1 MHFLCSPLRFTPP
14 SGSHGTDTAQTHTS
28 PRLCLGSQSPRLMP
42 LVKKPGLLFAN
53 ACNQTTCRLCPLLS
67 SGPAYSQSSCFTF
80 PSLKPHVT
88 SMSLLP
94 KIQREVGSANR
105 VRVPPSLL
113 LPEQLS
119 SAPQHPTHCM
129 CLESLQHPAQSRTPL
144 LSARPADPQCSA
156 LACSSVAPHACISR
170 LCQQHRRGS
179 ASTPKQ

>member
-1 MHFLCSPLRFTPP
+1 
-14 SGSHGTDTAQTHTS
+14 
-28 PRLCLGSQSPRLMP
+28 MP

-67 SGPAYSQSSCFTF
+67 SRPAYSQSSCFTF

-113 LPEQLS
+113 LPHPGGSRPKLLRLPLEKANSS
-119 SAPQHPTHCM
+119 SAQHPNTPHTVCVWSHCNTQHNPGPHC
-129 CLESLQHPAQSRTPL
+129 CLHALQTPNALPL
-144 LSARPADPQCSA
+144 LAALLLPTHASA
-156 LACSSVAPHACISR
+156 
-170 LCQQHRRGS
+170 GS
-179 ASTPKQ
+179 ASSTAGAVPALQNNKTLFPNA